1 MVKKVKAGKKVVE
14 SKGGAGGSSAGTGSL
29 FKKSPRNFRLGG
41 DIQPKRDLT
50 RFVKWPKYVRIQRQ
64 KRVLLQRLKVPP
76 TINQFS
82 QTIDKN
88 ESGKLI
94 KLLTKYSPET
104 RKEKTQRLK
113 ELAEAQKGGKGGDKT
128 DKPKLLKFGLNH
140 VTTLVEEGKAKIVVI
155 AHDVDPIE
163 LMVHLPALCR
173 KKGTPFCFMRGKAT
187 LGKLV
192 NLKTATCVALT
203 DVNTEDLIEVE
214 QLAANFTKRYVEDIN
229 IRRTWGGGIMGI
241 KNQHMMAARQKLID
255 EELAKKANME

>member
-1 MVKKVKAGKKVVE
+1 VKKVKAGKKVVE

-29 FKKSPRNFRLGG
+29 FKKNPRNFRLGG

-140 VTTLVEEGKAKIVVI
+140 VTNLVESKRAKFVVI

-163 LMVHLPALCR
+163 LVVWLPALCR
-173 KKGTPFCFMRGKAT
+173 KMEVPYCIVKGKST
-187 LGKLV
+187 LGQV
-192 NLKTATCVALT
+192 VHQKTATCLALT
-203 DVNTEDLIEVE
+203 GCSTADDKLM
-214 QLAANFTKRYVEDIN
+214 QLVQETCLTMYNNNLEGLK
-229 IRRTWGGGIMGI
+229 TWGGGQMGLKTKRKI
-241 KNQHMMAARQKLID
+241 EQRQKIA
-255 EELAKKANME
+255 EEEARKKAALF

>member
-1 MVKKVKAGKKVVE
+1 VGA
-14 SKGGAGGSSAGTGSL
+14 GGAGAGGDKSKSSL
-29 FKKSPRNFRLGG
+29 FKKSPKNFRIGG
-41 DIQPKRDLT
+41 DIQPKRNLS
-50 RFVKWPKYVRIQRQ
+50 RFVKWPKYIRIQRQ
-64 KRVLLQRLKVPP
+64 RRILMCRLKVPP

-82 QTIDKN
+82 NTVNKN
-88 ESGKLI
+88 EASKLF
-94 KLLTKYSPET
+94 KLLAKYSPEN
-104 RKEKTQRLK
+104 KSEKKDRLK
-113 ELAEAQKGGKGGDKT
+113 AEAEKGGAGKT
-128 DKPKLLKFGLNH
+128 PKPVHLKFGLSH

-173 KKGTPFCFMRGKAT
+173 KKGTPFCFIRGKAT

-241 KNQHMMAARQKLID
+241 KNQHMMAARQKLLD